1 MSDVDRNFLEEH
13 YFSLAKRLEERYS
26 NKNFKN
32 HCYWRIALD
41 QVFGKKWDTAVAKP
55 AYKNL
60 KIEDLRFTVILL
72 TRYLEDESLLL
83 QHNQTS
89 LQLRR

>member
-1 MSDVDRNFLEEH
+1 MSDGDRNFLEEH
-13 YFSLAKRLEERYS
+13 YFTLAKRLEERYS
-26 NKNFKN
+26 NRNFKN

-41 QVFGKKWDTAVAKP
+41 QVVGKKWDTALAKP

-60 KIEDLRFTVILL
+60 KIEDLKVTVTLL
-72 TRYLEDESLLL
+72 TRYLEDENLLL

-89 LQLRR
+89 LQFRR

>member
-1 MSDVDRNFLEEH
+1 MSDGDRNFLEEH
-13 YFSLAKRLEERYS
+13 YFTLAKRLEERYS
-26 NKNFKN
+26 NRNFKN

-60 KIEDLRFTVILL
+60 KIEDLKVTVTLL
-72 TRYLEDESLLL
+72 TRYLEDENLLL

-89 LQLRR
+89 LQFRR